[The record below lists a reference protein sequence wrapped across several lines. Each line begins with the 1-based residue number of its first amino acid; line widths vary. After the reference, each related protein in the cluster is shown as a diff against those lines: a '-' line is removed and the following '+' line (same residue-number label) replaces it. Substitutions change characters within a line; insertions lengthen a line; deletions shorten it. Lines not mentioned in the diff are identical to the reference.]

1 MRRIGL
7 VLALSLTLVPLAA
20 EAQQTG
26 KVMEGQRDRVRD
38 SAAGDPETRSRGSEA
53 GEGGRV
59 MAPPRRSD
67 RPGLL
72 LWLNT
77 AAKLRLLTE
86 RGVAR
91 EEMTV
96 RPEDTLRAAG
106 ISSRRQARYQRRMS
120 SLLAGREGR

>member
-1 MRRIGL
+1 
-7 VLALSLTLVPLAA
+7 
-20 EAQQTG
+20 
-26 KVMEGQRDRVRD
+26 
-38 SAAGDPETRSRGSEA
+38 
-53 GEGGRV
+53 
-59 MAPPRRSD
+59 MATPRRPD
-67 RPGLL
+67 RPKLL

-120 SLLAGREGR
+120 SLLAGR

>member
-1 MRRIGL
+1 M
-7 VLALSLTLVPLAA
+7 AT
-20 EAQQTG
+20 
-26 KVMEGQRDRVRD
+26 
-38 SAAGDPETRSRGSEA
+38 TR
-53 GEGGRV
+53 
-59 MAPPRRSD
+59 RRSD

-86 RGVAR
+86 RGVGR
-91 EEMTV
+91 EDMIV

-120 SLLAGREGR
+120 SLLAGRTDVPF

>member
-1 MRRIGL
+1 M
-7 VLALSLTLVPLAA
+7 AA
-20 EAQQTG
+20 
-26 KVMEGQRDRVRD
+26 
-38 SAAGDPETRSRGSEA
+38 
-53 GEGGRV
+53 
-59 MAPPRRSD
+59 PRRSD

-77 AAKLRLLTE
+77 AARLRARFAQ

-106 ISSRRQARYQRRMS
+106 ISSRLSAADVESAR
-120 SLLAGREGR
+120 AEG